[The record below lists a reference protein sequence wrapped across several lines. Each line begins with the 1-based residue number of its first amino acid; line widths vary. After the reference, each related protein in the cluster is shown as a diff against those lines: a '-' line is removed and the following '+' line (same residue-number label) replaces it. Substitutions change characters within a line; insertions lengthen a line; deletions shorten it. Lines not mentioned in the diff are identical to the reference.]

1 MLLAFHFDMTQN
13 NNGEGKLLTSLTLN
27 KLKNT
32 ENKPNLKH
40 FGQQIW
46 LLLWFLLGLKS
57 GEHAAELLLWID
69 QWVMYS

>member
-1 MLLAFHFDMTQN
+1 MTQN

-40 FGQQIW
+40 LANKYGYCYGFC
-46 LLLWFLLGLKS
+46 L
-57 GEHAAELLLWID
+57 D
-69 QWVMYS
+69 